1 MTKQVVT
8 FHYELKDDGGV
19 TIDSSREAEP
29 MTFLEG
35 ANQIIP
41 GLEPALMTLDHGK
54 VEKVMVPYAEAYGPY
69 DQSLVAQVPRTQFP
83 TQEIKAGDI
92 FQVEKEGSLRL
103 ITVVDVSADVVTVD
117 ANHPLAGKNLTFFI
131 EVMGR
136 RDATPEEI
144 AHGHVHSPGEHHH

>member
-8 FHYELKDDGGV
+8 FHYELQDDGGV
-19 TIDSSREAEP
+19 TIDSSREAQP

-35 ANQIIP
+35 AAQIIP
-41 GLEPALMTLDHGK
+41 GLEPALLSLGEGN
-54 VEKVMVPYAEAYGPY
+54 VEKVAVPYDEAYGPY
-69 DQSLVAQVPRTQFP
+69 DQSLVAKVPRTQFP
-83 TQEIKAGDI
+83 TQEIKTGDI
-92 FQVEKEGSLRL
+92 FQVEKDGAVRL
-103 ITVVDVSADVVTVD
+103 ITVVEITPEEVTVD

-136 RDATPEEI
+136 RDATAEEL